1 MNTLPPGHAAFLA
14 THLSLLLSEK
24 TNSIDWPQRPFTDVH
39 KQRGKTQPFRT
50 QMKRL
55 SLQPANIIGKSNS
68 RCDLDL

>member
-39 KQRGKTQPFRT
+39 KQRGKTQPFR
-50 QMKRL
+50 
-55 SLQPANIIGKSNS
+55 NSNETS
-68 RCDLDL
+68 VSSACEYNWKEQLKM